1 MNIILAAPNT
11 ASTSLVNVINK
22 HTNHFSTQIFHYPN
36 TTSLIRKRGIYYYL
50 KRFKFNILLKMVS
63 SYYFLNIVD
72 RYLKIN
78 NLNIFNPTK
87 DFKNM
92 SALHSDICDFD
103 YRLLWE
109 FNKFIF
115 NQKNLILKQHFPPTD
130 NNLEFFKNFK
140 KIILV
145 RDTYDILKRYKN
157 KIKYKYQFI
166 DEEKLKTEIDIW
178 KNKWMSENET
188 LIIHY
193 EELINNPYKQLKLI
207 QEYTGIKF
215 NISEK
220 FVLPHLNKTISVIP
234 HSQTNSHK

>member
-11 ASTSLVNVINK
+11 ASTSLVDVINK
-22 HTNHFSTQIFHYPN
+22 HTNHFSTQIFNYPN
-36 TTSLIRKRGIYYYL
+36 TTTLIRKRGIHYYL
-50 KRFKFNILLKMVS
+50 KRFKLNILLKMVS

-72 RYLKIN
+72 RHLKIN
-78 NLNIFNPTK
+78 KLNIFNPTK

-103 YRLLWE
+103 HRLLWE

-145 RDTYDILKRYKN
+145 RDTEDILKKYKN

-166 DEEKLKTEIDIW
+166 DEEKLRTEIDTW
-178 KNKWMSENET
+178 KNKWMSENKT

-193 EELINNPYKQLKLI
+193 EELIKNPYKQLKLI

-220 FVLPHLNKTISVIP
+220 FVLPILNKTISVIP